1 MDLQA
6 TIFVDQDGVIQSWN
20 EGAEKLFGYAKSEA
34 LGRTLDLIIPDRFR
48 DRHWAAFPAALIRG
62 TTTFEPMASQ
72 IPVRCQDGAIRN
84 FPARLTIVLDA
95 DNRAVGAVGVF
106 SAEDE
111 NSKLPVLQ

>member
-1 MDLQA
+1 MDLRA
-6 TIFVDQDGVIQSWN
+6 TILVDQDGVIQGWN
-20 EGAEKLFGYAKSEA
+20 EGAEMLFGYAIAEA
-34 LGRTLDLIIPDRFR
+34 LGRTLDLIIPDQYRS
-48 DRHWAAFPAALIRG
+48 RHWAAFPAALKRG
-62 TTTFEPMASQ
+62 KTTYEPMASQ
-72 IPVRCQDGAIRN
+72 IPVRCKDGAIRN